1 MADSQAPEKPA
12 QTAPAPAP
20 VPALMEPPAPPRW
33 LAWAGR
39 RPLPLLALLGLLLWL
54 PGILSLPP
62 IDRDESRFA
71 QSSRQ
76 MVQTG
81 NWVDIR
87 LGHVPRYKK
96 PVGIYWLQAAA
107 TAIAGGGRDDQ
118 IWTYRLPSLLGAIAA
133 SWLTLWCAL
142 AVTGAEAAFLAG
154 LLMLGTTLLTGEAT
168 LATTDAVLLAC
179 ALGMQG
185 VLLRL
190 YRGARDRDGPQ
201 PSPRLVMWG
210 WAAMGFAILVK
221 GPVVIGLAAATAFWL
236 ALWDG
241 FKRRATPADENP
253 LTETDAS
260 KTDAANVDT
269 PKADL
274 FKRRPSIYFDG
285 SQTGW
290 LRSTKPLW
298 GMLLVLLLI
307 SPWLIAI
314 TIQSQGAFLEQSLGN
329 DFAAKIAGGQESHG
343 AWPGYYLLLSAA
355 SFWPTILFV
364 APAIV
369 QAIAGRAAP
378 GIRFLLAWAASW
390 WLIVELLPTKLPHYV
405 LEAYPALA
413 ILAAM
418 FVLEAK
424 PIRFLAPARWI
435 GIVQF
440 GIGAALFVAV
450 IILAPL
456 HFGSGLWPL
465 KTAWPVLAAA
475 GLGAVLA
482 ITALVLAILKKFP
495 AAALASFLALL
506 VFVPG
511 LTAAVAPRLEDLW
524 VTQRLKHM
532 VALTSEPGDPAP
544 ALAGYEEPSMLFAFG
559 ADTVL
564 SGGAGAAEAVARHGG
579 LALVEDGERGPFLA
593 RLAELQADASQK
605 GEVSGFNYSRGRK
618 VHVTVYRVERV
629 REVN

>member
-1 MADSQAPEKPA
+1 MADSQAPEKQA
-12 QTAPAPAP
+12 QTAPVPAP
-20 VPALMEPPAPPRW
+20 MEPPQPPRW
-33 LAWAGR
+33 LTWAAR

-62 IDRDESRFA
+62 LDRDESRFA

-107 TAIAGGGRDDQ
+107 TSIAGGGGDNQ

-142 AVTGAEAAFLAG
+142 AVTGADAAFLAG

-179 ALGMQG
+179 ALGVQG

-190 YRGARDRDGPQ
+190 YRGARNPEGPQ

-210 WAAMGFAILVK
+210 WAAMGFGILVK
-221 GPVVIGLAAATAFWL
+221 GPVVIGLAAATSFWL
-236 ALWDG
+236 VLWDG
-241 FKRRATPADENP
+241 FKRRAVPRDENP

-260 KTDAANVDT
+260 KTDAANADT

-274 FKRRPSIYFDG
+274 LKWRPSIYFDG
-285 SQTGW
+285 LQAGW
-290 LRSTKPLW
+290 LRSTNPLW
-298 GMLLVLLLI
+298 GVLLALLLI
-307 SPWLIAI
+307 MPWLIAI
-314 TIQSQGAFLEQSLGN
+314 TIQSQGAFIEQSLGN

-364 APAIV
+364 LPGIV
-369 QAIAGRAAP
+369 LALARRAEP

-413 ILAAM
+413 ILAAI
-418 FVLEAK
+418 FVLETK

-435 GIVQF
+435 AIVQF
-440 GIGAALFVAV
+440 GIGAALFIAV

-456 HFGSGLWPL
+456 HFGSGGLWPL

-482 ITALVLAILKKFP
+482 VTALVMAIRKKFP
-495 AAALASFLALL
+495 AAALLSFLALL

-511 LTAAVAPRLEDLW
+511 LTAGAAPRLDDLW
-524 VTQRLKHM
+524 VTQRLKQM
-532 VALTSEPGDPAP
+532 VALSSEPGDPAP

-564 SGGAGAAEAVARHGG
+564 SDGAGAAEAVARHGG
-579 LALVEDGERGPFLA
+579 LALIEDGERGPFLA
-593 RLAELQADASQK
+593 RLAELQADATEK

-618 VHVTVYRVERV
+618 VHVTVYRVERI
-629 REVN
+629 RDVN

>member
-1 MADSQAPEKPA
+1 MADSQAPEKQA
-12 QTAPAPAP
+12 QTAPVPAP
-20 VPALMEPPAPPRW
+20 MEPPQPPRW
-33 LAWAGR
+33 LTWAAR

-62 IDRDESRFA
+62 LDRDESRFA

-107 TAIAGGGRDDQ
+107 TSIAGGGGDNQ

-142 AVTGAEAAFLAG
+142 AVAKAEVAFLAG

-179 ALGMQG
+179 ALGVQG

-190 YRGARDRDGPQ
+190 YRAARDPDRPR

-210 WAAMGFAILVK
+210 WVAMGFGILVK
-221 GPVVIGLAAATAFWL
+221 GPVVIGLAAATSFWL
-236 ALWDG
+236 VLWDG
-241 FKRRATPADENP
+241 FKRRAVPRDENP

-260 KTDAANVDT
+260 KTDAANADT

-274 FKRRPSIYFDG
+274 LKWRPSIYFDG
-285 SQTGW
+285 LQAGW
-290 LRSTKPLW
+290 LRSTNPLW
-298 GMLLVLLLI
+298 GVLLALLLI
-307 SPWLIAI
+307 MPWLIAI
-314 TIQSQGAFLEQSLGN
+314 TIQSQGAFIEQSLGN

-364 APAIV
+364 LPGIV
-369 QAIAGRAAP
+369 LALARRAEP
-378 GIRFLLAWAASW
+378 GIRFLLAWAVSW

-413 ILAAM
+413 ILAAI
-418 FVLEAK
+418 FVLETK

-435 GIVQF
+435 AIVQF
-440 GIGAALFVAV
+440 GIGAALFIAV

-456 HFGSGLWPL
+456 HFGSGGLWPL

-482 ITALVLAILKKFP
+482 VTALVMAIRKKFP
-495 AAALASFLALL
+495 AAALLSFLALL

-511 LTAAVAPRLEDLW
+511 LTAGAAPRLDDLW
-524 VTQRLKHM
+524 VTQRLKQM
-532 VALTSEPGDPAP
+532 VALSSEPGDPAP

-564 SGGAGAAEAVARHGG
+564 SDGAGAAEAVARHGG
-579 LALVEDGERGPFLA
+579 LALIEDGERGPFLA
-593 RLAELQADASQK
+593 RLAELQADATEK

-618 VHVTVYRVERV
+618 VHVTVYRVERI
-629 REVN
+629 RGVN

>member
-1 MADSQAPEKPA
+1 MADSQAPGKQA
-12 QTAPAPAP
+12 QTAPAPVP
-20 VPALMEPPAPPRW
+20 VPAPVEPPAPPRW
-33 LAWAGR
+33 LTWAGR

-76 MVQTG
+76 MVETG

-87 LGHVPRYKK
+87 FGHVPRYKK

-179 ALGMQG
+179 ALGVQG

-190 YRGARDRDGPQ
+190 YRAARDPDRPR
-201 PSPRLVMWG
+201 PSSRLVMWG
-210 WAAMGFAILVK
+210 WAAMGFGILVK

-241 FKRRATPADENP
+241 FKRRATAADENP
-253 LTETDAS
+253 LTETDLS
-260 KTDAANVDT
+260 KTDAAPVDT

-274 FKRRPSIYFDG
+274 RKWRPSVYFDR
-285 SQTGW
+285 SQIGW
-290 LRSTKPLW
+290 LRSTNPLW

-364 APAIV
+364 LPAIV

-413 ILAAM
+413 ILAAI

-424 PIRFLAPARWI
+424 PIRFLTPARWI
-435 GIVQF
+435 AIVQF
-440 GIGAALFVAV
+440 GVGAALFVAV

-456 HFGSGLWPL
+456 HFGSAWSL
-465 KTAWPVLAAA
+465 KTAWPVLIAAC
-475 GLGAVLA
+475 LGAVLA
-482 ITALVLAILKKFP
+482 MTALVLAILKKFP
-495 AAALASFLALL
+495 AAALLSFLALL

-511 LTAAVAPRLEDLW
+511 LTVGAAPRLDDLW
-524 VTQRLKHM
+524 VTQRLKHT
-532 VALTSEPGDPAP
+532 VALIREPGDPAP

-559 ADTVL
+559 ADTIL
-564 SGGAGAAEAVARHGG
+564 SDGAGAAEAVAHHGG
-579 LALVEDGERGPFLA
+579 LALVEDSERGPFLA
-593 RLAELQADASQK
+593 RLAELQADAAEK

-618 VHVTVYRVERV
+618 VHVTVYRVARI
-629 REVN
+629 RDVN